1 MKIGQQNKA
10 MPIDKRNVLL
20 PEDHPVSH
28 SCANGPGRQ
37 PRPLEQLVP
46 RMIAA
51 QVRLNPDRIALVMGS
66 EKLTYSELGLR
77 ATQLANHLRS
87 LGAGPEVLVGLC
99 LERSPQ
105 FVIAALAIMQCGAA
119 YLPMDSAHP
128 AERLRFIVKDAAVRL
143 LVTEGNLAD
152 CFADLDARIV
162 ALDAEKGAIGQQPI
176 QSPEVKQGIDSL
188 AYVIYTSGST
198 GRPKGVEITHRN
210 LSNLVSWHV
219 GTFGLDSSAR
229 VTFQSGVGFDAA
241 VWEIWPSL
249 TVGSTVY
256 LPDELTRL
264 SAESLRDWL
273 VDHQITISF
282 VPTAMAEQ
290 FIALPWPAR
299 SALRFLLT
307 GADTL
312 HRYPPAGLPFS
323 LVNNYGPTECT
334 VVATSA
340 VIAADRPRDGL
351 PPIGFPI
358 DNVRIHILDEQ
369 LRELPQGVQGEIYI
383 GGAGVA
389 RGYRNRPDLTAERFV
404 ADPFSPEGGRLYR
417 TGDLGRTLASSEI
430 AFLGRMDDQI
440 KIRGYRI
447 ELNEINAVLN
457 EHSSV
462 QASVVITREDVPGDK
477 RLVAYIV
484 PVAGA
489 QRDEQNLREIIRQ
502 RLPDY
507 MEPAAFVWMES
518 LPLTPNGKVDRAA
531 LPLPS
536 IANGSRNGEFIAP
549 RTPVEETLAGIIME
563 VLKVPR
569 VSMDDDFFHL
579 GAHSL
584 LGAQVV
590 ARVRGVFGTEL
601 KLLDVFDAPT
611 VAELS
616 TKIEHALTLQLNAMT
631 EAEVDAALAALNGV
645 AGKGTASQ

>member
-1 MKIGQQNKA
+1 ML
-10 MPIDKRNVLL
+10 IDKERNVLL
-20 PEDHPVSH
+20 QGDHPVSH
-28 SCANGPGRQ
+28 SSVNGPGWQ
-37 PRPLEQLVP
+37 APSSEQLVP
-46 RMIAA
+46 RMIVA
-51 QVRLNPDRIALVMGS
+51 QARLNPDRIALVMGS
-66 EKLTYSELGLR
+66 EKLTYAELELR

-119 YLPMDSAHP
+119 YLPMDLAHP

-143 LVTEGNLAD
+143 LVTQRNFAD
-152 CFADLDARIV
+152 RFVDLDARIV
-162 ALDAEKGAIGQQPI
+162 ALDEEKSAISQQPT
-176 QSPEVKQGIDSL
+176 QLPDLKQGIDSL

-198 GRPKGVEITHRN
+198 GRPKGVEVTHRN
-210 LSNLVSWHV
+210 LSNLVTWHV
-219 GTFGLDSSAR
+219 GAFDLDPSAR
-229 VTFQSGVGFDAA
+229 ATFQAGVGFDAA
-241 VWEIWPSL
+241 VWEIWPAL
-249 TVGSTVY
+249 AAGSALY
-256 LPDELTRL
+256 LPDEFTRM

-273 VDHQITISF
+273 IDHQITISF

-290 FIALPWPAR
+290 LIALPWPAG

-323 LVNNYGPTECT
+323 LINNYGPTECT
-334 VVATSA
+334 VVATSGL
-340 VIAADRPRDGL
+340 IAADRPRDGL
-351 PPIGFPI
+351 PSIGSPI

-369 LRELPQGVQGEIYI
+369 LRKVPEGVPGEIYI
-383 GGAGVA
+383 GGDGVA
-389 RGYRNRPDLTAERFV
+389 RGYRNRPDLTAERFI
-404 ADPFSPEGGRLYR
+404 ANPFNSEEGRLYR
-417 TGDLGRTLASSEI
+417 TGDLGRTLANGEI
-430 AFLGRMDDQI
+430 AFLGRLDDQI

-457 EHSSV
+457 EHPSV
-462 QASVVITREDVPGDK
+462 QASVVIAREDVPGDK
-477 RLVAYIV
+477 RLVAYMV
-484 PVAGA
+484 PVAGS
-489 QRDEQNLREIIRQ
+489 QRDEQSLRELIRQ

-507 MEPAAFVWMES
+507 MEPVAFVWMES

-531 LPLPS
+531 LPRPS
-536 IANGSRNGEFIAP
+536 VESCSRAGEFIAP
-549 RTPVEETLAGIIME
+549 RTPVEEALAGIIME
-563 VLKVPR
+563 VLKLPR

-616 TKIEHALTLQLNAMT
+616 VRIEQALTLQLNAMT
-631 EAEVDAALAALNGV
+631 EAEVDAALAALNGAV
-645 AGKGTASQ
+645 GKDTDSQ

>member
-1 MKIGQQNKA
+1 ML
-10 MPIDKRNVLL
+10 IDKERNVLL
-20 PEDHPVSH
+20 QGDHPVSH
-28 SCANGPGRQ
+28 SSANGPGWQARSS
-37 PRPLEQLVP
+37 EQLVP

-51 QVRLNPDRIALVMGS
+51 QARLNPDRIALVMGS
-66 EKLTYSELGLR
+66 EKLTYAELELR
-77 ATQLANHLRS
+77 ATQLANYLRS

-99 LERSPQ
+99 VERSPQ

-119 YLPMDSAHP
+119 YLPMDLAHP

-143 LVTEGNLAD
+143 LVTQGNFAD
-152 CFADLDARIV
+152 RFVDLDARIV
-162 ALDAEKGAIGQQPI
+162 ALDAEKSAIGGQPI

-188 AYVIYTSGST
+188 AYVIYTSGSS

-219 GTFGLDSSAR
+219 GAFDLDSSAR
-229 VTFQSGVGFDAA
+229 ATFQAGVGFDAA

-249 TVGSTVY
+249 TAGSAVY
-256 LPDELTRL
+256 LPDEFIRM

-290 FIALPWPAR
+290 LIALPWPVG

-307 GADTL
+307 GAETL

-369 LRELPQGVQGEIYI
+369 LREVRKGVPGEIYI
-383 GGAGVA
+383 GGDGVA
-389 RGYRNRPDLTAERFV
+389 RGYRNRPDLTAERFI
-404 ADPFSPEGGRLYR
+404 ADPFSTEGGRLYR
-417 TGDLGRTLASSEI
+417 TGDLGRTLANGEI
-430 AFLGRMDDQI
+430 AFLGRIDDQI

-457 EHSSV
+457 EHPSV
-462 QASVVITREDVPGDK
+462 QASVVIAREDVPGDR

-484 PVAGA
+484 PVAGSK
-489 QRDEQNLREIIRQ
+489 RNEQSLRELIRR

-507 MEPAAFVWMES
+507 MEPSAFVWMES
-518 LPLTPNGKVDRAA
+518 LPLTPNGKVDRVA
-531 LPLPS
+531 LPRPS
-536 IANGSRNGEFIAP
+536 VESGLRNGEFIAP
-549 RTPVEETLAGIIME
+549 RTPVEEALAGIIME

-584 LGAQVV
+584 LGAQIA

-616 TKIEHALTLQLNAMT
+616 TKIEQALTLQLNAMT
-631 EAEVDAALAALNGV
+631 EAEVDAALAALNGA
-645 AGKGTASQ
+645 AGKGTDSQ

>member
-1 MKIGQQNKA
+1 ML
-10 MPIDKRNVLL
+10 IDKESSEL
-20 PEDHPVSH
+20 PQGDHPISD
-28 SCANGPGRQ
+28 SAANGPSLKVH
-37 PRPLEQLVP
+37 PSEQLVP

-51 QVRLNPDRIALVMGS
+51 RARLNPDGVALVMAS
-66 EKLTYSELGLR
+66 EKLTYAELELR
-77 ATQLANHLRS
+77 ATQLANYLRA

-99 LERSPQ
+99 LDRSPQ

-119 YLPMDSAHP
+119 YLPMDLAHP

-143 LVTEGNLAD
+143 LVTQKNLAD
-152 CFADLDARIV
+152 RFADLDARIV
-162 ALDAEKGAIGQQPI
+162 ALDEEKSAISQQPG
-176 QSPEVKQGIDSL
+176 QLPDLKHGIDSL

-198 GRPKGVEITHRN
+198 GRPKGVEVTHRN

-219 GTFGLDSSAR
+219 GTFDLDPSAR
-229 VTFQSGVGFDAA
+229 ATFQAGVGFDAA
-241 VWEIWPSL
+241 VWEIWPAL
-249 TVGSTVY
+249 AAGSTLY
-256 LPDELTRL
+256 LPDESTRM

-273 VDHQITISF
+273 VGQQITISF
-282 VPTAMAEQ
+282 APTAMAEQ
-290 FIALPWPAR
+290 LIALPWPPE

-323 LVNNYGPTECT
+323 LINNYGPTECA
-334 VVATSA
+334 VVATSGL
-340 VIAADRPRDGL
+340 IAADRPREGL
-351 PPIGFPI
+351 PSIGVPI
-358 DNVRIHILDEQ
+358 DNVRIHILDEK
-369 LRELPQGVQGEIYI
+369 LRKVSDGAPGEIFI
-383 GGAGVA
+383 GGDGVA
-389 RGYRNRPDLTAERFV
+389 RGYRNRPDLTAERFI
-404 ADPFSPEGGRLYR
+404 ANPFNSEEGRLYR
-417 TGDLGRTLASSEI
+417 TGDLGRTLANGEI
-430 AFLGRMDDQI
+430 AFLGRLDDQV

-457 EHSSV
+457 EHPSV
-462 QASVVITREDVPGDK
+462 QASVVIAREDVPGEK
-477 RLVAYIV
+477 RLVAYTV
-484 PVAGA
+484 LVAGSERNEA
-489 QRDEQNLREIIRQ
+489 SLRELLRQ

-536 IANGSRNGEFIAP
+536 VEERLRDREFIAP
-549 RTPVEETLAGIIME
+549 RTPVEEALAGIIQE
-563 VLKVPR
+563 VLKLPR

-616 TKIEHALTLQLNAMT
+616 VKIEEALTRQLNAMT
-631 EAEVDAALAALNGV
+631 EAEVDAALAALNGA
-645 AGKGTASQ
+645 AGKDSDSQ

>member
-1 MKIGQQNKA
+1 ML
-10 MPIDKRNVLL
+10 IDKERNALSQG
-20 PEDHPVSH
+20 DPVSH
-28 SCANGPGRQ
+28 SSANGPSR
-37 PRPLEQLVP
+37 RVLSSEQLVP

-51 QVRLNPDRIALVMGS
+51 QARLNPDRIALVMGS
-66 EKLTYSELGLR
+66 EKLTYAELELR
-77 ATQLANHLRS
+77 ATQLANYLRS

-99 LERSPQ
+99 VERSPQ

-119 YLPMDSAHP
+119 YLPMDLAHP

-143 LVTEGNLAD
+143 LVTQGNFAD
-152 CFADLDARIV
+152 RFVDLDARIV
-162 ALDAEKGAIGQQPI
+162 ALDAEKSAIGGQPI

-188 AYVIYTSGST
+188 AYVIYTSGSS

-219 GTFGLDSSAR
+219 GAFDLDSSAR
-229 VTFQSGVGFDAA
+229 ATFQAGVGFDAA

-249 TVGSTVY
+249 TAGSAVY
-256 LPDELTRL
+256 LPDEFIRM

-290 FIALPWPAR
+290 LIALPWPVG

-307 GADTL
+307 GAETL

-351 PPIGFPI
+351 PPIGLPI

-369 LRELPQGVQGEIYI
+369 LREVPKGVPGEIYI
-383 GGAGVA
+383 GGDGVA
-389 RGYRNRPDLTAERFV
+389 RGYRNRPDLTAERFI
-404 ADPFSPEGGRLYR
+404 ADPFSTEGGRLYR
-417 TGDLGRTLASSEI
+417 TGDLGRTLANGEI

-457 EHSSV
+457 EHPSV
-462 QASVVITREDVPGDK
+462 QASVVIAREDVPGDK

-484 PVAGA
+484 PVAGS
-489 QRDEQNLREIIRQ
+489 QRDEQSLRELIRR

-536 IANGSRNGEFIAP
+536 VESCLRNGEFIAP
-549 RTPVEETLAGIIME
+549 RTPVEEALAGIIME

-584 LGAQVV
+584 LGAQIV

-616 TKIEHALTLQLNAMT
+616 TKIEQALTLQLNAMT
-631 EAEVDAALAALNGV
+631 EAEVDAALAALNGA
-645 AGKGTASQ
+645 AGKGTDSQ